1 MKFTINSKILD
12 KLKDKISLLVE
23 EIKIAIKNNDM
34 IILRHHADVD
44 GFCAGLALENVILP
58 LVNEKHGFKSRYYFR
73 RSPCKAPFYELNDAA
88 RDIELI
94 QGKALVI
101 ILDNGSGEE
110 DLLAINVV
118 KQNKAKVVVIDHHN
132 PFPEIDKTVDIQI
145 NPHLVG
151 GDSNIC
157 SGMLCYE
164 IASQIGDVDK
174 IFASLSGV
182 ADRCDGIEITQYLKG
197 YSVDELKDIA
207 ICVDFMAHHTKHM
220 DSKLIEDIMF
230 DKKLVKILMKEINLK
245 KKNTMKVVNKYA
257 IVKDKTVELE
267 LDKISFRG
275 EFPQAGKIT
284 GWTNDSFGDNIT
296 TFGVGNDFI
305 TFRSK
310 NKNFNLHTLLKELK
324 EKFPYANISGGG
336 HNVAGTIRFVEAA
349 KEKILEY
356 VREFTK

>member
-12 KLKDKISLLVE
+12 KLKDKIALLVD
-23 EIKIAIKNNDM
+23 EIKNSIKNNDV

-44 GFCAGLALENVILP
+44 GYCAGLALENVILP

-73 RSPCKAPFYELNDAA
+73 RNPCKAPFYELNDAA

-94 QGKALVI
+94 QNKALII

-110 DLLAINVV
+110 DLLAINIV
-118 KQNKAKVVVIDHHN
+118 KQNKAKVAVVDHHN

-164 IASQIGDVDK
+164 IASQIGEVDK

-182 ADRCDGIEITQYLKG
+182 SDRCEGLEIKQYLKD
-197 YSVDELKDIA
+197 YSEEELRDIA
-207 ICVDFMAHHTKHM
+207 ICVDFMAHHTKHI

-230 DKKLVKILMKEINLK
+230 DKKLVKILIKEINLRK
-245 KKNTMKVVNKYA
+245 ENTMKVVKKYA
-257 IVKDKTVELE
+257 KVNNKTIE

-284 GWTNDSFGDNIT
+284 GWANDSFGEGIT
-296 TFGVGNDFI
+296 TMGIGNDFI

-310 NKNFNLHTLLKELK
+310 NEKFNLHTLLKELK
-324 EKFPYANISGGG
+324 EKFPYANVNGGG
-336 HNVAGTIRFVEAA
+336 HNVAGTIKFVEAS
-349 KEKILEY
+349 KEEILEY